1 MKMHEEMILAIKRKI
16 EEEKKVEK
24 PSPSK
29 RALHMFNAYMKHVDK
44 PVARPSPKNKELL
57 KNLKDAFQAE
67 KIQVIKLKAEPS
79 NRNKVL
85 VAQKSPRQRPSSA
98 LLKN

>member
-16 EEEKKVEK
+16 EEEKKAEK

-57 KNLKDAFQAE
+57 KNLKDAF
-67 KIQVIKLKAEPS
+67 
-79 NRNKVL
+79 
-85 VAQKSPRQRPSSA
+85 
-98 LLKN
+98 